1 MNDRERRR
9 LGLRVATVLVALVG
23 LACLEHT
30 RRTLSGTFD
39 ESNHLAAGLEW
50 WQFGT
55 YTLWTENPPLARIA
69 VAAVPY
75 LHGTRLP
82 PMPAW
87 DPRTH
92 DWDRSWEIGN
102 ELLYAGDG
110 FEANLGRARL
120 GTLPFFVLTLA
131 AAFALANG
139 RRRPV
144 AGLIAVALTATLP
157 ALIAHGALA
166 TTDVAFTGTFLLALV
181 ALARWLDHP
190 TPRRAALLGASFA
203 LALLTKLS
211 TLVFFPAALL
221 AFVAARVI
229 AGRRD
234 PPSTAPWR
242 VLAVHAALALGVAFF
257 VTWAGYR
264 FSIGRIEDLP
274 HEVKGWLTLVPP
286 AAARGRLSGFLL
298 HARLP
303 MPELWH
309 GLRFLAAHDAAG
321 HDAYLLGRN
330 AARGFLS
337 FYPIAL
343 AVKTPLPLIALLLL
357 ALPRLVRDRRRVDL
371 VPARAMALAALAI
384 LLVSLRSQVNIGI
397 RHVFV
402 MLPLVAVAVAIA
414 FDTALAD
421 AARVGTP
428 PRRWALIAAA
438 ATALVCAQAGIAIA
452 ARDASL
458 GYFNLLAGRDPATVL
473 LDSDLDW
480 GQDLFALRRE
490 ARARGIDS
498 LAIAYFGMLRPCQHD
513 LPPLTAL
520 SPGKP
525 VTGWIAIS
533 ENYYRDRSF
542 FRLHRDP
549 CDPTSLYKEGEV
561 TAGAYGWLRAHQPVT
576 IAGSSIRLYHL
587 P

>member
-1 MNDRERRR
+1 MADRRWLR
-9 LGLRVATVLVALVG
+9 LGLRAGTVLVGLLG
-23 LACLEHT
+23 LACLEHG
-30 RRTLSGTFD
+30 RRAMSGTFD

-50 WQFGT
+50 WQFGS
-55 YTLWTENPPLARIA
+55 YTQWTENPPLARVA
-69 VAAVPY
+69 VAALPY
-75 LHGTRLP
+75 LHGVRLP
-82 PMPAW
+82 PPAEW

-102 ELLYAGDG
+102 ELLYGGDG

-120 GTLPFFVLTLA
+120 GTLPFFVLALG
-131 AAFALANG
+131 AAFALAGG

-166 TTDVAFTGTFLLALV
+166 TTDVAFAATFLLALV
-181 ALARWLDHP
+181 ALARWLDEP
-190 TPRRAALLGASFA
+190 TPGRAALLGAAFA

-211 TLVFFPAALL
+211 TLAFFPAALL
-221 AFVAARVI
+221 AFIAARLLARRLSVPRWGAL
-229 AGRRD
+229 AG
-234 PPSTAPWR
+234 
-242 VLAVHAALALGVAFF
+242 HAALALAVAFL

-264 FSIGRIEDLP
+264 FSIGRIDDLP
-274 HEVKGWLTLVPP
+274 HEVKEWLVLVPP
-286 AAARGRLSGFLL
+286 AGARGKLGAFLL

-330 AARGFLS
+330 APRGFAG

-343 AVKTPLPLIALLLL
+343 AVKTPLPLLALLLL
-357 ALPRLVRDRRRVDL
+357 ALPVLARGRRRAEL
-371 VPARAMALAALAI
+371 VPALAAALAAAAI

-402 MLPLVAVAVAIA
+402 ILPLVAVAVAIA
-414 FDTALAD
+414 VDAALAD
-421 AARVGTP
+421 AARAGAP
-428 PRRWALIAAA
+428 PRRWPLIAAA
-438 ATALVCAQAGIAIA
+438 ATALVCAQAGIAVA

-480 GQDLFALRRE
+480 GQDLYALRSE
-490 ARARGIDS
+490 ARARGIDT
-498 LAIAYFGMLRPCQHD
+498 LAIAYFGMLRQCRHD
-513 LPPLTAL
+513 LPRLTAL
-520 SPGKP
+520 APGKP

-549 CDPTSLYKEGEV
+549 CDPRSLYKEGEV
-561 TAGAYGWLRAHQPVT
+561 SPGAYAWLRAYRPVT
-576 IAGSSIRLYHL
+576 IAGTSIRLYHL